1 MKISLRHTIVLF
13 MLLMVNLNAETTY
26 YVDAERP
33 DDDGDGSSWATAK
46 QYLQSALALAVDGDE
61 IWVAAET
68 YSSAF
73 IIGSGFQIYGG
84 FSGSEEHL
92 EERNWAENETILT
105 NREGTVVTFM
115 DASDQT
121 VLDGFTITGGSA
133 GYRSQPNNGNGGG
146 IYNDN

>member
-1 MKISLRHTIVLF
+1 MRTSLKYTVALLF
-13 MLLMVNLNAETTY
+13 LFAVNLTAQTTY
-26 YVDAERP
+26 YVDIQRP

-105 NREGTVVTFM
+105 NPDRPPNGTFYGGRTGTVVTFESVSE
-115 DASDQT
+115 AT
-121 VLDGFTITGGSA
+121 VLDGFSGLV
-133 GYRSQPNNGNGGG
+133 
-146 IYNDN
+146 